1 MSRPL
6 ATTRWPIDDILAR
19 TDLAA
24 LLDEFAQP
32 DQRARRWHGP
42 LNDHDDNPASVTMH
56 RDQRGHERWRCW
68 SGDQRHRGDA
78 VDLVQAVRGNTRAE
92 AIEELATRAGLQPG
106 RDLPPI
112 APRKPTL
119 PPAAALDERVVAYAN
134 ICARLLWSPLGTPVR
149 QWLHNRGLG
158 DDVLRANHVGADP
171 GRDRLRRSRG
181 IPYGA
186 GAGATFPALDTNGR
200 IRYVQTRALEPR
212 PGYGKYDNPSA
223 ALAPN
228 PRLTWAVPPGPAQ
241 PGQLLICEGIPDALI
256 AAQAGYRSVG
266 LLGTNALD
274 PTVATRIA
282 NIATRD
288 NLDITIITDNDDN
301 GVGKHLGQQLADRL
315 GEFGLVATILEPPS
329 GCDLTS
335 WAKGGGTW
343 VDRIGRRELDAR
355 ACRAPPG
362 IVRNRDTPAPMRRAL
377 ANE

>member
-1 MSRPL
+1 M
-6 ATTRWPIDDILAR
+6 
-19 TDLAA
+19 
-24 LLDEFAQP
+24 
-32 DQRARRWHGP
+32 
-42 LNDHDDNPASVTMH
+42 
-56 RDQRGHERWRCW
+56 
-68 SGDQRHRGDA
+68 
-78 VDLVQAVRGNTRAE
+78 
-92 AIEELATRAGLQPG
+92 
-106 RDLPPI
+106 
-112 APRKPTL
+112 
-119 PPAAALDERVVAYAN
+119 
-134 ICARLLWSPLGTPVR
+134 
-149 QWLHNRGLG
+149 
-158 DDVLRANHVGADP
+158 
-171 GRDRLRRSRG
+171 
-181 IPYGA
+181 
-186 GAGATFPALDTNGR
+186 
-200 IRYVQTRALEPR
+200 
-212 PGYGKYDNPSA
+212 
-223 ALAPN
+223 
-228 PRLTWAVPPGPAQ
+228 PPGPAQ